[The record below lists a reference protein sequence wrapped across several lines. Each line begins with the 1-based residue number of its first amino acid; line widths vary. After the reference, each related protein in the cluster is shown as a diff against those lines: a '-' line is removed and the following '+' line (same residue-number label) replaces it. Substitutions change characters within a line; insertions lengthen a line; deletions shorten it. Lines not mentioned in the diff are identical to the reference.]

1 MNEKYLIIRPKYGLC
16 NQLISIS
23 KGIIFSHITK
33 RNLIFIGFQID
44 YRDENNIV
52 NFNEIIDV
60 DNLQKIINSFDFN
73 INIIN
78 DDSIDSIKIK
88 KSSNENISYIKDF
101 IPLLTNSDN
110 KDIKY
115 LDVDNPISADIP
127 EKYNDILKYIN
138 INIKFTKKY
147 NDVANSIKIHLKL
160 KNYSCIHLRLED
172 DAINFMKDHNK
183 KIDIS
188 IINEIYKKKYINEL
202 EYLKNIN
209 HNIYICTSLCIN
221 DNINNQFY
229 IDIKKKYNLF
239 DKNDFINN
247 QDFGQYREIFGIID
261 YIIAKDSIYFIG
273 ADWSSFSMFIYD
285 HHYHNK
291 IASKL
296 IDIYN
301 TVVSL

>member
-23 KGIIFSHITK
+23 KGIIFSHITN

-52 NFNEIIDV
+52 NFNEIIDI
-60 DNLQKIINSFDFN
+60 DHLQNVINSFKFN
-73 INIIN
+73 VNIIN
-78 DDSIDSIKIK
+78 VNSIDSIKIK
-88 KSSNENISYIKDF
+88 KLSNEKISYIKDF

-127 EKYNDILKYIN
+127 EKYNDILKYLNIN
-138 INIKFTKKY
+138 INFTKKY
-147 NDVANSIKIHLKL
+147 IDIANNIKMQLKL

-183 KIDIS
+183 KIDLN
-188 IINEIYKKKYINEL
+188 IINEIYKKKYVNEL

-209 HNIYICTSLCIN
+209 HNIYISTSLCIN
-221 DNINNQFY
+221 NNINNQFY
-229 IDIKKKYNLF
+229 IDLKKKYNLL
-239 DKNDFINN
+239 DKNDFVNS
-247 QDFGQYREIFGIID
+247 QGFGQYREIFGIID

-285 HHYHNK
+285 HHYYNN
-291 IASKL
+291 IATKL
-296 IDIYN
+296 VDIYN
-301 TVVSL
+301 TVISL

>member
-23 KGIIFSHITK
+23 KGIIFSHITN

-73 INIIN
+73 VNIIN
-78 DDSIDSIKIK
+78 DDTIDSIKIK

-110 KDIKY
+110 KDVKY

-172 DAINFMKDHNK
+172 DAINFMRDHNK
-183 KIDIS
+183 KIDFN

-285 HHYHNK
+285 HHYHNN
-291 IASKL
+291 IATKL
-296 IDIYN
+296 VDIYN